1 MCRLDIAT
9 SDNIITL
16 PVKELALFFQNFRLS
31 VIAKKKKKK
40 SASENIASTAENGNT

>member
-16 PVKELALFFQNFRLS
+16 PVKELALFFQNFRLRI
-31 VIAKKKKKK
+31 IAKAIK

>member
-9 SDNIITL
+9 SDDIIAL

-31 VIAKKKKKK
+31 IIANAKK
-40 SASENIASTAENGNT
+40 SASENIASTAEKGNT